1 MLCTWL
7 CSVLP
12 LFWAL
17 SVVRSPGC
25 VLSLFIFCGTAAQH
39 TTGNLESPWEK
50 EEDRLGEGGSV
61 MILVDYWSI
70 GRNASTENL
79 DMSQ

>member
-1 MLCTWL
+1 MYLAL
-7 CSVLP
+7 FGSALVLGLVCCP
-12 LFWAL
+12 LPGVC
-17 SVVRSPGC
+17 VVAFYFLRNSSPTHNRKPG
-25 VLSLFIFCGTAAQH
+25 VT
-39 TTGNLESPWEK
+39 WEK